1 MLCSEMQD
9 VVENNILRFWL
20 DKMQDR
26 EHGGFYGRMDGQGVL
41 HPEAEK
47 GAILNAR
54 ILWSFSA
61 AYRVLS
67 HPSPL
72 TSHPSPLTPHPSE
85 YLSAA
90 TRAKDYIIDHFIDKE
105 YGGVYWSVD
114 YKGNPLDTKKQFYA
128 IGFAIYGLSEYARA
142 TGDREALEYA
152 LQLFDCIEEH
162 AFDHEHNGYI
172 EACTREW
179 GEIADMRLSE
189 LDANYPKSQNTHL
202 HIIEPY
208 TNLLRAVR
216 ELQATQSCDYVPVL
230 GSILPTGVV
239 VDNSSLF
246 TLHAS
251 LKNLIDIFTD
261 KILNPETHHLD
272 LFFEMD
278 WKRGAGHLESYG
290 HDIECSWLMHEAA
303 LVLGDKNVLEK
314 VEPIVR
320 MVAAASRKGL
330 RPDGSMIH
338 EANLDTGRVD
348 DDLHWWVQ
356 AENVVGWFNL
366 WQHFGDEEA
375 LDHALRCWQYIKQN
389 LIDYEHGEWYWSRR
403 ADGTLNVADD
413 HAGFWKCPY
422 HNSRMCLEI
431 IERVR

>member
-1 MLCSEMQD
+1 MKQEMQD
-9 VVENNILRFWL
+9 VLEQNILRFWL
-20 DKMQDR
+20 DKMLDR
-26 EHGGFYGRMDGQGVL
+26 EHDGFYGRIDGQGIL

-54 ILWSFSA
+54 ILWAFSA
-61 AYRVLS
+61 AYRVLGNQ
-67 HPSPL
+67 
-72 TSHPSPLTPHPSE
+72 E
-85 YLSAA
+85 YLEAA
-90 TRAKDYIIDHFIDKE
+90 TRAKDYLIEHFIDKE

-114 YKGNPLDTKKQFYA
+114 YLGRPLDTKKQFYA

-142 TGDREALEYA
+142 TGDREVLDYA
-152 LQLFDCIEEH
+152 LQLYNCIEEH
-162 AFDHEHNGYI
+162 AFDREHNGYI

-179 GEIADMRLSE
+179 GQIADMRLSE

-208 TNLLRAVR
+208 TNLLRCLK
-216 ELQATQSCDYVPVL
+216 ELRVQESCDSVE
-230 GSILPTGVV
+230 
-239 VDNSSLF
+239 
-246 TLHAS
+246 AS
-251 LKNLIDIFTD
+251 LRNLIDIFTD

-278 WKRGAGHLESYG
+278 WTRGAGHLESYG

-303 LVLGDKNVLEK
+303 LVLGDTKVLAK

-320 MVAAASRKGL
+320 EVAKASEKGL

-338 EANLDTGRVD
+338 EANLDTGHVD

-356 AENVVGWFNL
+356 AENVVGWYNL
-366 WQHFGDEEA
+366 YQHFGDTEA
-375 LDHALRCWQYIKQN
+375 LDRALRCWNYIKTQI
-389 LIDYEHGEWYWSRR
+389 IDWDNGEWHWSRHP
-403 ADGTLNVADD
+403 DGTLNTVDD
-413 HAGFWKCPY
+413 KAGFWKCPY

-431 IERVR
+431 MERSES